1 MNTIHS
7 INHLDNMAWTVSNRG
22 FDSVSAAA
30 LRELGF
36 EARRAGVSASVAHT
50 LVDTEVP
57 LVVRQRAFGHI
68 AAKLAG
74 ARSHTSDSSSNRAA

>member
-1 MNTIHS
+1 MNTLHS
-7 INHLDNMAWTVSNRG
+7 LRHLDNMAWTVSGNG
-22 FDSVSAAA
+22 FDSISGAA

-36 EARRAGVSASVAHT
+36 EARRAGINASVAHT
-50 LVDTEVP
+50 LIDESVP

-74 ARSHTSDSSSNRAA
+74 ARSHTSDTSGSKAA